1 MSIDPLTTSQTRVQ
15 IALGHSLYVVFVSHI
30 LVASK
35 SRINSIME
43 SNSKVLVRF
52 RIQISSNPDQGYV
65 IRYLTLSAL
74 CTYCRALGG
83 QAFDLS

>member
-43 SNSKVLVRF
+43 SSLKVMVKYI
-52 RIQISSNPDQGYV
+52 IQIYSNSDEGYV
-65 IRYLTLSAL
+65 IRILSICAL
-74 CTYCRALGG
+74 HLLPRSRWSGVR
-83 QAFDLS
+83 S